1 MSEDAMQFARTVS
14 FLSVAVIAAAAG
26 EASHSAEKSDRL
38 RPAELIRSAHVLTVP
53 LDATVTPPTF
63 SISWWSRVTG
73 APDVNPPPYVFQ
85 EAERMDA
92 ISRPGIE

>member
-1 MSEDAMQFARTVS
+1 MPCARTVS

-26 EASHSAEKSDRL
+26 QQASHSAEKSERL
-38 RPAELIRSAHVLTVP
+38 RSPELVRSAHVLTVP

-63 SISWWSRVTG
+63 SISWWSRVTRT
-73 APDVNPPPYVFQ
+73 PDVNPPPYVFQ
-85 EAERMDA
+85 EAQRTDV